1 MTIDEVSKHF
11 RISKSKL
18 RYYEKNGVIK
28 EIARDN
34 NGNRI
39 YTDNDLVWIDFF
51 LNLKDTGMSLK
62 EIVYYIGLKKGGKET
77 VVERKEILLN
87 HVDIIQEKIEE
98 LNLIKKEILE
108 QVKRYEKEEG
118 NCIIKSKIYEEKDCL
133 NLKNN

>member
-28 EIARDN
+28 EITRDK
-34 NGNRI
+34 NGNRV
-39 YTDNDLVWIDFF
+39 YTGNDLVWIDFF
-51 LNLKDTGMSLK
+51 INLKETGMSLK

-98 LNLIKKEILE
+98 LKLIKEEVLE
-108 QVKRYEKEEG
+108 QVKRYENEEG
-118 NCIIKSKIYEEKDCL
+118 NCIIRSKVYKEDGCRENK
-133 NLKNN
+133 K

>member
-1 MTIDEVSKHF
+1 MTIDEVAKHF

-28 EIARDN
+28 EITRDK
-34 NGNRI
+34 NGNRV
-39 YTDNDLVWIDFF
+39 YTGNDLVWIDFF
-51 LNLKDTGMSLK
+51 LNLKETGMSLK

-98 LNLIKKEILE
+98 LKLIKEEVLE
-108 QVKRYEKEEG
+108 QVKRYENEEG
-118 NCIIKSKIYEEKDCL
+118 NCIIRSKVYKEDGCRENK
-133 NLKNN
+133 K

>member
-1 MTIDEVSKHF
+1 MTIDEVAKHF

-28 EIARDN
+28 EITRDK
-34 NGNRI
+34 NGNRV
-39 YTDNDLVWIDFF
+39 YTGNDLVWIDFF
-51 LNLKDTGMSLK
+51 LNLKETGMSLK

-98 LNLIKKEILE
+98 LKLIKEEVLE
-108 QVKRYEKEEG
+108 QVKRYEDEEG
-118 NCIIKSKIYEEKDCL
+118 NCIIRSKVYKEDGCRDNK
-133 NLKNN
+133 K

>member
-34 NGNRI
+34 NGNRF

-62 EIVYYIGLKKGGKET
+62 EIVYYIGLKKDGKET
-77 VVERKEILLN
+77 VVERKEILL
-87 HVDIIQEKIEE
+87 KI
-98 LNLIKKEILE
+98 
-108 QVKRYEKEEG
+108 
-118 NCIIKSKIYEEKDCL
+118 
-133 NLKNN
+133 